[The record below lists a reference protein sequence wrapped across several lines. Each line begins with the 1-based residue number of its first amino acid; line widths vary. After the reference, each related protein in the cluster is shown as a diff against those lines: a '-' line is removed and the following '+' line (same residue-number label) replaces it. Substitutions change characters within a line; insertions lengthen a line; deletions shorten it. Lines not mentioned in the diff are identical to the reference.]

1 MLQLDSLRNSRTP
14 GASIFAEEAE
24 RGNFSVLVRDR
35 IMRCEKGSF
44 AQGAAPAQS
53 DCFWR
58 NS

>member
-1 MLQLDSLRNSRTP
+1 LRNSRTP